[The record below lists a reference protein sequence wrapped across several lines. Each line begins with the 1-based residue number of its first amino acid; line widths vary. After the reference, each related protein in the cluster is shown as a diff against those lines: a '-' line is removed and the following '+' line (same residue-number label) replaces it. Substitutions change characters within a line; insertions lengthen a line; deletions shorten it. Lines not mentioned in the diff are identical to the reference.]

1 MELLIFYP
9 LAGLCVLFALGVV
22 INKSPVGSAMS
33 LIGMMLGLAG
43 IFILQQAHFIAILQ
57 IIIYAGAIMVLFMF
71 VIMLLNLKGK
81 GEDENWLS
89 RDKNLLLTVLTGFL
103 VAGVLYKIIEI
114 TSSSEFNSPALL
126 PETFGTV
133 RQVGTILFTEFVL
146 PFEVASILL
155 LVAMIGAVV
164 LAKSKLDLIWI
175 WKLFRY
181 LITCFLVPRCLS
193 SG

>member
-22 INKSPVGSAMS
+22 INKSPIGSAMS
-33 LIGMMLGLAG
+33 LIAMMLGLSG

-71 VIMLLNLKGK
+71 VIMLLNLKGQ
-81 GEDENWLS
+81 GEDKKWLS
-89 RDKNLLLTVLTGFL
+89 RDKNLLLTVLTGLL
-103 VAGVLYKIIEI
+103 VTGVLYKIIKI
-114 TSSSEFNSPALL
+114 IYSSEFNSPAPL
-126 PETFGTV
+126 PESFGTV
-133 RQVGTILFTEFVL
+133 REVGTILFTKFVL

-164 LAKSKLDLIWI
+164 LAKSKVD
-175 WKLFRY
+175 
-181 LITCFLVPRCLS
+181 
-193 SG
+193 

>member
-9 LAGLCVLFALGVV
+9 LAGLCIVFALGVI
-22 INKSPVGSAMS
+22 INNSPVNSAMS

-57 IIIYAGAIMVLFMF
+57 IIIYAGAIMVLFIF
-71 VIMLLNLKGK
+71 VIMLLNLKDK
-81 GEDENWLS
+81 GEDDKWKS
-89 RDKNLLLTVLTGFL
+89 RDKNILMNFLGGLLAL
-103 VAGVLYKIIEI
+103 GVLYKIIDSI
-114 TSSSEFNSPALL
+114 NAADFNSPATP

-133 RQVGTILFTEFVL
+133 REVGTILFTEFVL

-164 LAKSKLDLIWI
+164 LAKSKVD
-175 WKLFRY
+175 
-181 LITCFLVPRCLS
+181 
-193 SG
+193 

>member
-33 LIGMMLGLAG
+33 LIAMMLGLAG
-43 IFILQQAHFIAILQ
+43 IFVLQQAHFIAILQ

-89 RDKNLLLTVLTGFL
+89 RDKNLLLTVLTGL
-103 VAGVLYKIIEI
+103 LSAGILYKIIEV
-114 TSSSEFNSPALL
+114 TNSGEFNSPALL

-133 RQVGTILFTEFVL
+133 REVGTVLFTEFVL

-164 LAKSKLDLIWI
+164 LAKSKVD
-175 WKLFRY
+175 
-181 LITCFLVPRCLS
+181 
-193 SG
+193 